1 MRRFFVE
8 QLPDEGGTCMI
19 TGAEARH
26 IARVLRMKPG
36 DRMVLMDGKG
46 RRFQA
51 AVGEIGR
58 HEVHAVLEARLP
70 NPSPSPV
77 EITLLQALIKSGP
90 MDYLIQKTSELGA
103 DRLIPF
109 EAIRSVVRPDET
121 RLEKKMTHWKKVAKS
136 AAKQS
141 GRTKPLKVLPVSSF
155 ESLLGRYKDD
165 HALKVIL
172 WEEEDSTDLKEV
184 LRATPAKRHYA
195 GMIGPEGGFS
205 GEEVDLAQRA
215 GFIPVSLGR
224 RILRAETAAIAITAI
239 VQYELGDLGHSCC
252 QRAPSR
258 S

>member
-1 MRRFFVE
+1 
-8 QLPDEGGTCMI
+8 MI
-19 TGAEARH
+19 KGAEAIH
-26 IARVLRMKPG
+26 MVRVLRMRPG

-58 HEVHAVLEARLP
+58 HEVRALLEARLP

-121 RLEKKMTHWKKVAKS
+121 RLTKKLTHWKKVAAS

-141 GRTKPLKVLPVSSF
+141 GRISPLVV
-155 ESLLGRYKDD
+155 ESLSSLGDLLQCYEKAP
-165 HALKVIL
+165 ALKVIP
-172 WEEEDSTDLKEV
+172 WEGEETMDLKRM
-184 LRATPAKRHYA
+184 LATAPRNGQFV

-205 GEEVDLAQRA
+205 NEEVGLAQAA
-215 GFIPVSLGR
+215 GFIPVSLGW
-224 RILRAETAAIAITAI
+224 RILRAETAAIAMTAI
-239 VQYELGDLGHSCC
+239 VQYAWGDLGRTCC